1 VPVISDRWN
10 GLDEI
15 FHPGPEIAIADSA
28 DDVLDALHAMTDDRR
43 RAVGAAARAR
53 VLSEHTAQRRAQT
66 LEEFVRQTEATREA
80 Q

>member
-1 VPVISDRWN
+1 
-10 GLDEI
+10 
-15 FHPGPEIAIADSA
+15 
-28 DDVLDALHAMTDDRR
+28 MTDDRR